1 MSVLATWLDFFA
13 NVAQVFLLILGLFLI
28 LVVLLQRGR
37 GGGLA
42 GAFGGAGGQSAFGT
56 KAGDVFTKI
65 TIGIAVLW
73 VVTNGV
79 SGMLIRNSQSAIS
92 ASLEDQGED
101 NEGGTS
107 VGPGT
112 GSGSDIPQADDLGT
126 GTDDG
131 SSPFIFP
138 DAGTT
143 DGGTGTTTEPEGT
156 DDTATPG
163 TTTPETPAPMTEGT
177 EGEGETETTPA
188 SPEEGSETPTT
199 EEASTT
205 PADEPATDTPTEPE
219 GEATESDASGDDAAA
234 PSN

>member
-1 MSVLATWLDFFA
+1 MLATWLDFFA

-92 ASLEDQGED
+92 DSFEEQGDDGQGDTRLDQG
-101 NEGGTS
+101 T
-107 VGPGT
+107 
-112 GSGSDIPQADDLGT
+112 GSDIPEADDLG
-126 GTDDG
+126 
-131 SSPFIFP
+131 
-138 DAGTT
+138 
-143 DGGTGTTTEPEGT
+143 GTGDGWDRLPSSSQMPTQW
-156 DDTATPG
+156 
-163 TTTPETPAPMTEGT
+163 MT
-177 EGEGETETTPA
+177 
-188 SPEEGSETPTT
+188 
-199 EEASTT
+199 
-205 PADEPATDTPTEPE
+205 
-219 GEATESDASGDDAAA
+219 AAA
-234 PSN
+234 RRRNLKAPTPPPLLRRQHPRHPRR